1 MVTILGRA
9 KINLTLD
16 ILGLREDG
24 YHEIATVMQSLALAD
39 TLTLTQQKEGITL
52 RVDLPGLEAD
62 ERNLAHRAAALIMN
76 ECGVRGGVHID
87 IVKRIPVAAGLA
99 GGSADAAATLRGMN
113 ELYALGLSDQDLCR
127 LGAKLGSDIPFS
139 IMGGTVLATGRGEIM
154 QHLADFPATHVVLA
168 KPSASVST
176 PWAYR
181 SYDAHPPELHP
192 DNAAFLEALT
202 RGDRT
207 RCIELVCNVLEPVT
221 EAAHPVIGDY
231 RTRMRA
237 HGALCAMMSGSGPTV
252 FGLFAEERAARAA
265 AEDFRSGTDAAV
277 HLTQTAGRY
286 GE

>member
-1 MVTILGRA
+1 MVTIIGRA

-113 ELYALGLSDQDLCR
+113 ELYALGLSDEDLCR